1 MNEYSKMLLES
12 AKQVFNIIQ
21 KPKMTDENKVIIA
34 SANTLAQTTKTAI
47 QLELLELR
55 KQNTNNNIN
64 VLIDKIGD

>member
-12 AKQVFNIIQ
+12 AKQVYGIIQ

-55 KQNTNNNIN
+55 KEKSFNQ
-64 VLIDKIGD
+64 VSALIDKIGE

>member
-1 MNEYSKMLLES
+1 MQEYSKMLLES
-12 AKQVFNIIQ
+12 AKQVYRIIQ

-64 VLIDKIGD
+64 VLIDKIGN